1 MDLLYFR
8 DLIEGR
14 DAVSWTS
21 WWSQNEGRLRM
32 RLPRAE
38 FLRLKFHSLE
48 HAATVLTT
56 AGIEYSWSR
65 LGRARHIVSS
75 FDPRF
80 IDGAGLPT
88 SEWFRNLGA
97 LAEAVEQ
104 GEPSAIRHAA
114 QEEVV
119 RVRRLQA
126 PGEQPLGE
134 LVFHADT
141 LYELGSHLAA
151 PHFLTAGIALLEAI
165 AEVDS
170 DDDLD
175 ELPAVHDARAALTR
189 LSAQPSATPPD
200 SGT

>member
-1 MDLLYFR
+1 MDLSYFR

-32 RLPRAE
+32 NLPRAE
-38 FLRLKFHSLE
+38 FLKLKFHALE
-48 HAATVLTT
+48 HAATVLTA

-65 LGRARHIVSS
+65 LGRARHVVSW

-80 IDGAGLPT
+80 VDGAGLPT
-88 SEWFRNLGA
+88 SEWFRDLGA

-104 GEPSAIRHAA
+104 GEPSAIRQAA
-114 QEEVV
+114 QEQV
-119 RVRRLQA
+119 RVHRLRP
-126 PGEQPLGE
+126 PGEQPLCE
-134 LVFHADT
+134 LVFHAGV
-141 LYELGSHLAA
+141 LYELGSHLAE

-170 DDDLD
+170 DDDVD
-175 ELPAVHDARAALTR
+175 ELPAVCDARAALAR
-189 LSAQPSATPPD
+189 LTAHPSATPPD